1 MEDLLKAYNSWY
13 AIQCRN
19 FEEQIKEEPEDE
31 VTAKFRYEIFIEVC
45 KQVRDFLEDYKEG
58 LISYLDRPTL
68 QGTRHLHH
76 RGKAIDHP
84 VAVGIVWSVLTQFRE
99 YNQLSLDERG
109 RVAGNVLDT
118 LLQACGEEE

>member
-19 FEEQIKEEPEDE
+19 FEEQIKEEPEDD
-31 VTAKFRYEIFIEVC
+31 VTAKFRYV
-45 KQVRDFLEDYKEG
+45 LEDYKEG